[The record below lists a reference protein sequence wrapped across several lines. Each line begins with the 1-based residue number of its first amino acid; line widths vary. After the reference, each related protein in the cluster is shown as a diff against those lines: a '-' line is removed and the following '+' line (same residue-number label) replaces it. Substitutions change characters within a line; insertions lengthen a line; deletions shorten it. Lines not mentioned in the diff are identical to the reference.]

1 LTTLVTLPISK
12 DASNLEQLCKS
23 SSSRSRNDKLLAGV
37 VSVPIDRSCMSLA
50 GALEECPRGCVH
62 TTHTCTIHTAV
73 IRHPPS
79 RLNKLESEVRPTL
92 PTARSVASGQPSY
105 YSDCGTVARS
115 V

>member
-1 LTTLVTLPISK
+1 MSTW
-12 DASNLEQLCKS
+12 LCS
-23 SSSRSRNDKLLAGV
+23 YYAHMHL
-37 VSVPIDRSCMSLA
+37 
-50 GALEECPRGCVH
+50 
-62 TTHTCTIHTAV
+62 HTAV